1 MTKKTYYIGDLGNVM
16 SEETWL
22 EIHSLVYPYKS
33 PNENRAVDGRFSL
46 KDGRFFDIFQTA
58 LGDGIYD
65 YDIAVDSG
73 SIGCIEQR
81 WMDHQEDI
89 GTGII
94 VEMEDDFV
102 SYSIEGNIF
111 IGPYNI
117 NTSILSW
124 MKEGDLVK

>member
-16 SEETWL
+16 SDDAWN
-22 EIHSLVYPYKS
+22 EIVGLVYPYKGVNKS
-33 PNENRAVDGRFSL
+33 RPVDGRFNL
-46 KDGRFFDIFQTA
+46 KDGRFLDIFSTA

-65 YDIAVDSG
+65 YGIAVDSG
-73 SIGCIEQR
+73 SIGCIEQK

-94 VEMEDDFV
+94 VEMEDDFI

-117 NTSILSW
+117 NTSSLSW
-124 MKEGDLVK
+124 MKGGDLVK